1 MFEKLTSRKGRIYLY
16 SVGIAVIALL
26 TTYGI
31 MTQEHAA
38 AWSALLAPLFGLAIA
53 NVPPEGETNEHHNQ
67 DY

>member
-1 MFEKLTSRKGRIYLY
+1 MFEKITSRKGRIYLY

-31 MTQEHAA
+31 MTQELAA

-53 NVPPEGETNEHHNQ
+53 NVPTEEDQ
-67 DY
+67 

>member
-1 MFEKLTSRKGRIYLY
+1 MIEKVTSRNGRIYLY

-31 MTQEHAA
+31 VTQELAA

-53 NVPPEGETNEHHNQ
+53 HVPSEGEDE
-67 DY
+67 

>member
-1 MFEKLTSRKGRIYLY
+1 MIEKVTSRKGRIYLY

-31 MTQEHAA
+31 VTQEIAA

-53 NVPPEGETNEHHNQ
+53 HVPSEGEDE
-67 DY
+67 